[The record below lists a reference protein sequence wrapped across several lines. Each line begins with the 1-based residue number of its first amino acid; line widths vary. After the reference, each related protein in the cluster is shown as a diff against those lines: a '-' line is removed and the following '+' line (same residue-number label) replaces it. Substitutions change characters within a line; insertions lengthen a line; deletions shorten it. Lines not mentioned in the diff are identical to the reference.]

1 MVPKYKNELVNP
13 FYYLLDFKQT
23 KIKTE
28 IKQESLFVL
37 KYIFAA
43 ALCKSVQYNLHFVMI
58 LFIFGSFFGFTRCL
72 KPALKNTLRNW
83 LSLIT
88 FWY

>member
-13 FYYLLDFKQT
+13 FYYLLDFKQ
-23 KIKTE
+23 KQIKL

-58 LFIFGSFFGFTRCL
+58 LFIFGSFLALLGVWSQLL
-72 KPALKNTLRNW
+72 KTHYG
-83 LSLIT
+83 IG
-88 FWY
+88 

>member
-58 LFIFGSFFGFTRCL
+58 LFIIGSFLALLGVWSQLL
-72 KPALKNTLRNW
+72 KTHYG
-83 LSLIT
+83 IG
-88 FWY
+88 